1 LRIILNFIEMRS
13 IPTMYKKSIILLLA
27 VLLFICFLFISWKW
41 FDLDELLRH
50 LRTLAQEPQWL
61 VCMFG
66 AYLLSFILK
75 AEAWRIYAGSQE
87 RFRIYF
93 HGIIYSLLVN
103 HLLPVKAGDIV
114 RAGFLMKTARKPWDE
129 ALHSVAVMRLMD
141 MFVLGII
148 SLIGVL
154 WIGLSAS
161 WAWIIILL
169 TGIIVL
175 VVVFKLTPFHRI
187 AFVQKHGAHFKS
199 TMLSGKG
206 LFVMVFITVSWMLEA
221 AVIYGIAR
229 ITELN
234 LGVFSLV
241 WANSVTIAGQV
252 LHITPGGIGTY
263 ESTLSGSLVVLGISW
278 KEAYA
283 AALLSHT
290 FKFAFA
296 YVMGGYSLL
305 RMPIGW
311 REMKAWILIKQK
323 SAKEKIPS

>member
-1 LRIILNFIEMRS
+1 MIVKTGL
-13 IPTMYKKSIILLLA
+13 KSFLA
-27 VLLFICFLFISWKW
+27 ALLFICFLIISWKW
-41 FDLDELLRH
+41 FDWADFLRH
-50 LRTLAQEPQWL
+50 LGTLAQEPQWL
-61 VCMFG
+61 AFMFG
-66 AYLLSFILK
+66 TYLLSFMLK
-75 AEAWRIYAGSQE
+75 AQAWRMYAGSQE

-103 HLLPVKAGDIV
+103 HLLPVKAGDII
-114 RAGFLMKTARKPWDE
+114 RTGFLMKNARKTWDE
-129 ALHSVAVMRLMD
+129 ALHSVAIMRLMD
-141 MFVLGII
+141 MLVLGVI

-161 WAWIIILL
+161 WAWILILIM
-169 TGIIVL
+169 GFIVS
-175 VVVFKLTPFHRI
+175 VVAIKLTPLHRI
-187 AFVQKHGAHFKS
+187 PFVQRHWAHFKS
-199 TMLSGKG
+199 TMFSGKG
-206 LFVMVFITVSWMLEA
+206 LFVMVCITVSWMLEA

-229 ITELN
+229 MMELN
-234 LGVFSLV
+234 LGAVSLI

-252 LHITPGGIGTY
+252 FHITPGGIGTY
-263 ESTLSGSLVVLGISW
+263 ESTLSASLVVLGIGW

-311 REMKAWILIKQK
+311 REMKAWIINKQK
-323 SAKEKIPS
+323 SAKERIPS